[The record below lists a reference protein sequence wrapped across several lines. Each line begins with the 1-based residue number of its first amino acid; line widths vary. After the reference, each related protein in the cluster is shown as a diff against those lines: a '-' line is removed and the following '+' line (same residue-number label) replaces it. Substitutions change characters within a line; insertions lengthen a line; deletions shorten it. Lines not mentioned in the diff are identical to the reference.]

1 MAQAGAFDA
10 ALRLLVTAE
19 AGPLDEFQRA
29 RADLLSGQI
38 AFASSR
44 GSDVPPLLLKAAKR
58 LEPLDARLARETY
71 LQALSGAVYA
81 GRFVTGGGLRKAA
94 EAARAAPAVPQPPS
108 APNLLLDGLA
118 LLITQGHPPAAPP
131 LTPAPTTLPA

>member
-71 LQALSGAVYA
+71 LQALSGPVYA
-81 GRFVTGGGLRKAA
+81 GRFVTAGALPKPP
-94 EAARAAPAVPQPPS
+94 APAPP
-108 APNLLLDGLA
+108 
-118 LLITQGHPPAAPP
+118 PPARPP
-131 LTPAPTTLPA
+131 